1 MKAAGQGIRSLMD
14 LIGSIPGTGNRRPR
28 PEVQA
33 RTAFRGPLV
42 ADPPT
47 GDRRPAPLPPSPD
60 RNRPPEPPPL
70 PVAAWASTL
79 SSSLVTLRRLAG
91 ATEREFLQIGT
102 EMQAIYQRAATL
114 SQTAQNLVEV
124 ASGDRVHSLIAQL
137 RQILAEMETY
147 LEQTRVQNAS
157 YCTAFAT
164 VEKLLQQ
171 IAEPLEGFKKMSK
184 NLYILEVLI
193 KIESANI
200 GELGGEF
207 INLALDIN
215 TLTQQIKDKSNTIED
230 HRSLLATIIAKNS
243 KVAGAALTTQERLV
257 RSTLDNTVTSIAE
270 LESANQ
276 RFFELGS
283 TVATTADENSN
294 HISQIVQSMQ
304 FHDIFR
310 QQVEHVIEALE
321 GVQPSLADCS
331 AGDNAPADNRI
342 EEVINKVGDV
352 CELQEAQL
360 QFAASELYMAVTA
373 IASNLSE
380 ISGQQKLLARDIYSH
395 SGLSNGTGRS
405 FIDDVSFHMASITEL
420 LTSCAATNSDLA
432 VIMEE
437 VTDTVDTITGFV
449 VDIEGIGHDINLIA
463 LNARI
468 KAASTGMEGASLCVL
483 AEEIGY
489 LSHGDAQRTDVIT
502 ATLREIHT
510 TTSTLFAETTSG
522 EANLTA
528 RLVDMKAALNAT
540 LATFARMGSDLQ
552 SLLAQ
557 VQGQVNTLTGEIE
570 RITGDI
576 NVHHQCRDM
585 ADEVVAGLQQIFGQA
600 RALYPAS
607 AAFKEDLRLMAS
619 RYTMES
625 ERKIHED
632 IAQKHGLRPSAPR
645 ARAATSPKAAD
656 SEFGDNVDLF

>member
-1 MKAAGQGIRSLMD
+1 MNAAGEGIRSLMD
-14 LIGSIPGTGNRRPR
+14 LFGSILGTGNRRPP
-28 PEVQA
+28 PERQA
-33 RTAFRGPLV
+33 HTALRGPLA
-42 ADPPT
+42 ADSLAA
-47 GDRRPAPLPPSPD
+47 DRRPGALPPATD
-60 RNRPPEPPPL
+60 RTPPPPEPPI
-70 PVAAWASTL
+70 AAWAATL
-79 SSSLVTLRRLAG
+79 SSSLVILRRLAG
-91 ATEREFLQIGT
+91 ATEREFLQIGSD
-102 EMQAIYQRAATL
+102 MQAIYLRAATL
-114 SQTAQNLVEV
+114 SQTAQDLVEV

-147 LEQTRVQNAS
+147 LEQTQVQNGS

-171 IAEPLEGFKKMSK
+171 IADPLEGFKKMSK

-215 TLTQQIKDKSNTIED
+215 TLTQQIKDKSNTIQD
-230 HRSLLATIIAKNS
+230 HRSLLAAIIAKNS
-243 KVAGAALTTQERLV
+243 QVAGAALTTQEGLI

-270 LESANQ
+270 LEGANQ

-283 TVATTADENSN
+283 TVATTADDNSN
-294 HISQIVQSMQ
+294 NISKIVQSMQ

-321 GVQPSLADCS
+321 GLQPALAGNS
-331 AGDNAPADNRI
+331 IGDQDPADNRI
-342 EEVINKVGDV
+342 EALINRVGDA

-360 QFAASELYMAVTA
+360 QYATTALYMAVTA
-373 IASNLSE
+373 IISNLTE
-380 ISGQQKLLARDIYSH
+380 ISGQQKLLARDIYNN
-395 SGLSNGTGRS
+395 SGLNNGTGRS

-432 VIMEE
+432 GIMAE
-437 VTDTVDTITGFV
+437 VTDTVETITGFV
-449 VDIEGIGHDINLIA
+449 ADIEGIGHDINLIA

-468 KAASTGMEGASLCVL
+468 KAASTGADGASLCVL
-483 AEEIGY
+483 AEEIGH
-489 LSHGDAQRTDVIT
+489 LSHGDAQRTDIIT

-522 EANLTA
+522 EANLSA
-528 RLVDMKAALNAT
+528 RLIDMKTGLNTT
-540 LATFARMGSDLQ
+540 LVAFAQMGSDLQ

-557 VQGQVNTLTGEIE
+557 VQNQVNTLTGEIE
-570 RITGDI
+570 RITGAI
-576 NVHHQCRDM
+576 NVHQHCRDM
-585 ADEVVAGLQQIFGQA
+585 ADEVVAGLQQIFAQA
-600 RALYPAS
+600 RALSPAS
-607 AAFKEDLRLMAS
+607 AAFKEDLRLMAN

-625 ERKIHED
+625 ERKIHEG
-632 IAQKHGLRPSAPR
+632 IAQKHGLLASTPR
-645 ARAATSPKAAD
+645 APVATSPKTAD